1 MSSID
6 RVVANSRYAHL
17 GAGQTPPEP
26 AQKLA
31 VLTCMDARLDIHKLL
46 GLRPG
51 DAHVIRNA
59 GGRVSDDVVRSLAL
73 SQAFLGTKE
82 VMVIHHTGCAMGTR
96 TDDEFAEGV
105 RAAAGSRPAFPLL
118 SFADER
124 QAVLDDVALLRS
136 SEFLAHRDQVRGFLY
151 DIGREQLEEVVA

>member
-1 MSSID
+1 MTAID
-6 RVVANSRYAHL
+6 RVLGNSRYAHL
-17 GAGQTPPEP
+17 GVSHVPPEP

-31 VLTCMDARLDIHKLL
+31 VLTCMDARLDVHKLL

-59 GGRVSDDVVRSLAL
+59 GGRVSEDVVRSLAL
-73 SQAFLGTKE
+73 SQAFLGTEE

-105 RAAAGSRPAFPLL
+105 RTAAGARPDFPLL
-118 SFADER
+118 SFTDER
-124 QAVLDDVALLRS
+124 AAVLEDVAQLRES
-136 SEFLAHRDQVRGFLY
+136 GFLAHREAIRGFLY
-151 DIGREQLEEVVA
+151 DISTERLEEVV